1 MWYKGVFIFM
11 PALYSYSNAFG
22 YLFIIIN
29 LLVGNKV
36 QGLYGAKRKWK
47 NEYNQELKCFKRN
60 VTCSIRVFFVSIE
73 SEYL

>member
-36 QGLYGAKRKWK
+36 QGYTVRNESGETNITK
-47 NEYNQELKCFKRN
+47 N
-60 VTCSIRVFFVSIE
+60 
-73 SEYL
+73 